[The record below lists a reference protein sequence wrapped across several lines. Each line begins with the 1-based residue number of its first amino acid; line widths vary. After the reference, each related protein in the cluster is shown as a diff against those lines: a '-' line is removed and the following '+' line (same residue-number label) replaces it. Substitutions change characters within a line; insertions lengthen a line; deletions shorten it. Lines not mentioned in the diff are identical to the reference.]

1 MEDDNMAMTIRY
13 RPVPILN
20 VVAET
25 PAPDHG
31 DTTDKPRPMPKAIR
45 TTVSAQ
51 ETTAPAA
58 TAGHETPAIEGSPV
72 SIPGWITTTSKSV
85 MAFSPCRIAAK
96 SCCDAVLIGRE
107 PFSSRAG
114 TICFYC
120 AWTVGWT
127 LTSLQTDSA

>member
-20 VVAET
+20 GVAET
-25 PAPDHG
+25 PAPAHG

-72 SIPGWITTTSKSV
+72 SIPGWITTTSV

-96 SCCDAVLIGRE
+96 SCCDAVLIGR
-107 PFSSRAG
+107 G
-114 TICFYC
+114 TF
-120 AWTVGWT
+120 
-127 LTSLQTDSA
+127 

>member
-25 PAPDHG
+25 PAPAHG
-31 DTTDKPRPMPKAIR
+31 DTTDKPRPRPKAIR

-72 SIPGWITTTSKSV
+72 SIPGWITTTSV
-85 MAFSPCRIAAK
+85 MAFSPPAALRQNP
-96 SCCDAVLIGRE
+96 VVM
-107 PFSSRAG
+107 PH
-114 TICFYC
+114 
-120 AWTVGWT
+120 
-127 LTSLQTDSA
+127 